1 MARRLTVLLAA
12 TPVVAIALV
21 ASGCGGSSPTA
32 ASTTTTS
39 TTTTTGGA
47 AATATA
53 TAAFRAC
60 LAKAGVNLP
69 SGFGNGR
76 PPQGGSGQ
84 APPGAGQAPPTGRQP
99 SFSAKQRRA
108 FASCQSKLP
117 AGARGGGFPR
127 GGQSNP
133 ALAKYTS
140 CLRKHGV
147 TLGASNNQSAFKK
160 ASAACAKYAPTAGG

>member
-1 MARRLTVLLAA
+1 MARHLRALAA
-12 TPVVAIALV
+12 TPVVAMALV
-21 ASGCGGSSPTA
+21 AAGCGGSSPTA
-32 ASTTTTS
+32 VSTTTTS

-47 AATATA
+47 ATA

-69 SGFGNGR
+69 AGFGNGR

-84 APPGAGQAPPTGRQP
+84 APPGAGQVPPTGRQP
-99 SFSAKQRRA
+99 SLTAKQRSA

-117 AGARGGGFPR
+117 AGARGRGFPPR
-127 GGQSNP
+127 GQSNP

-147 TLGASNNQSAFKK
+147 TFGASNNQSAFKK
-160 ASAACAKYAPTAGG
+160 ASAACAKYAPATGG